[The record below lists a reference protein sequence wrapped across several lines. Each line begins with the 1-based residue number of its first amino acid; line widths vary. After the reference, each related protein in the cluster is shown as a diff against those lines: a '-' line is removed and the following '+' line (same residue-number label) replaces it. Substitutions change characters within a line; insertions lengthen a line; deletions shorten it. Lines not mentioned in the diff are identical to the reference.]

1 MEDVAEKYGCQT
13 DHSAFNAF
21 VMIVMSHG
29 EDNDC
34 ILGVDGRKVF
44 VKDLMV
50 QFQERKCPSLKE
62 KPKVFIIQACRGSR
76 REVYK
81 NSCSQAVASTSTDE
95 DDEHYDSFSPDSTL
109 PRSVF
114 PREFDFVLAFATV
127 PGYVSWRSPKDGTF
141 FIQVRKINRL
151 RHEKCAQRS
160 QYARLLV
167 EVSENEG
174 VSSLIQKQRVRTYH
188 TKHFLC
194 CICSFCTSEIFTLH
208 SAEQMSS

>member
-21 VMIVMSHG
+21 VMVVMSHG

-81 NSCSQAVASTSTDE
+81 KSCSHAVASTSTDE

-151 RHEKCAQRS
+151 RHEKCDQ
-160 QYARLLV
+160 QYL
-167 EVSENEG
+167 
-174 VSSLIQKQRVRTYH
+174 RT
-188 TKHFLC
+188 TTC
-194 CICSFCTSEIFTLH
+194 
-208 SAEQMSS
+208 

>member
-44 VKDLMV
+44 VKDLMI
-50 QFQERKCPSLKE
+50 QFQELKCPSLKE

-81 NSCSQAVASTSTDE
+81 KSCSQAVASTSTEE
-95 DDEHYDSFSPDSTL
+95 DDELYDSFSPDSTL

-194 CICSFCTSEIFTLH
+194 CNLFILYF
-208 SAEQMSS
+208 

>member
-1 MEDVAEKYGCQT
+1 MNNVRFRDSAYDRPGAEEDERILKQIFDDLYFTVIVERDLTRDQMEDVAEKYGCQT

-34 ILGVDGRKVF
+34 ILGVDGRKAS

-50 QFQERKCPSLKE
+50 QFQELKCPSLKK

-76 REVYK
+76 KEVYK
-81 NSCSQAVASTSTDE
+81 KSWSQSVTSTSTDE
-95 DDEHYDSFSPDSTL
+95 DDELYDSFSPDSTL

-141 FIQVRKINRL
+141 FIQVRNTCIFGFIKSARGRYL
-151 RHEKCAQRS
+151 RKRC
-160 QYARLLV
+160 
-167 EVSENEG
+167 
-174 VSSLIQKQRVRTYH
+174 
-188 TKHFLC
+188 
-194 CICSFCTSEIFTLH
+194 
-208 SAEQMSS
+208 